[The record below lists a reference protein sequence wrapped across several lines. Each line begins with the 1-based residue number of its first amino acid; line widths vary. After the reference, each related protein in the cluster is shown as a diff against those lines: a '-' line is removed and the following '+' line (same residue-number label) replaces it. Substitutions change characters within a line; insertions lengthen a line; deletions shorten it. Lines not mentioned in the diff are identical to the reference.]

1 MAVYKIF
8 ASADATLY
16 SKYPAQNTGLDE
28 ILEVG
33 VKNSEN
39 PTNYFVDPVPTE
51 PLLSDDLRRPVI
63 LFSDKDLTTIK
74 SFATGSWQTNLRL
87 YLANAENLNTVYT
100 LEVRQVSQSWT
111 MGTGQ
116 VGDSPE
122 TRNGVCWYNTGSFVS
137 ASNSWGN
144 GGYYQTPG
152 GGSWNSYYS
161 TQSFGYTDDKDVNV
175 NVTTMVNNWFS
186 SSVNN
191 IQNYGFLLKHPDSV
205 ENDPNSYINLEFF
218 SVDTHTIYPPT
229 LEMKWDDSSFVTGSL
244 AVVNNSNTV
253 VTLANNL
260 STYKYGTG
268 KYRFA
273 INARDKY
280 PTRVFTTASLYTTNK
295 ALPQTSYWA
304 IQDAKTED
312 MVIDFDTNY
321 TKISCD
327 GTNSYFNA
335 YMNGLEPERYY
346 KVLIR
351 TVLSDGESIDIDNNL
366 IFKVV
371 R

>member
-33 VKNSEN
+33 VKNSDN
-39 PTNYFVDPVPTE
+39 PSNFFVDPVPSE
-51 PLLSDDLRRPVI
+51 PLLADDLRRPVI
-63 LFSDKDLTTIK
+63 LFSDSDLDVIK
-74 SFATGSWQTNLRL
+74 SFATGSWQASLRL
-87 YLANAENLNTVYT
+87 YLANAENLNTTYS
-100 LEVRQVSQSWT
+100 LEVYAVSQSWQ

-116 VGDSPE
+116 IDDSPE
-122 TRNGVCWYNTGSFVS
+122 TRNGACWYSPTEFVS
-137 ASNSWGN
+137 ASNSWASGS
-144 GGYYQTPG
+144 YYQTPG
-152 GGSWNSYYS
+152 GGSWSGS
-161 TQSFGYTDDKDVNV
+161 FVTQSFGYKDSKDVNV
-175 NVTTMVNNWFS
+175 PVTEIVDRWFS
-186 SSVNN
+186 GSQANN
-191 IQNYGFLLKHPDSV
+191 GFLVKHTNAIEQNSG
-205 ENDPNSYINLEFF
+205 SYINLSFF

-229 LEMKWDDSSFVTGSL
+229 IEMKWDDSSYSTGSL

-253 VTLANNL
+253 VTLANNMD
-260 STYKYGTG
+260 TFKVGTG
-268 KYRFA
+268 KYKFM

-280 PTRVFTTASLYTTNK
+280 PVRTFTTASLYTTNK

-304 IQDAKTED
+304 IQDVKTED
-312 MVIDFDTNY
+312 MVVDFDTTY

-327 GTNSYFNA
+327 GTSSYFNA

-346 KVLIR
+346 KVLVK

-366 IFKVV
+366 IFKVT